1 MVEDVIL
8 LKECYDML
16 LKEDEYFVFV
26 VFERKI
32 WKFVIELDSL
42 SVMYLYSEIKCFL
55 ILKIEIVLQ
64 KKIFEKLRFEVGFFV
79 ENLDIGFGKLK

>member
-55 ILKIEIVLQ
+55 ILKIEMYYR
-64 KKIFEKLRFEVGFFV
+64 KKY
-79 ENLDIGFGKLK
+79 LKS

>member
-55 ILKIEIVLQ
+55 ILKIEIVL
-64 KKIFEKLRFEVGFFV
+64 
-79 ENLDIGFGKLK
+79 